1 MENKYKAMAKEYF
14 EQKNLKYNDLDDNLM
29 SLAFTLDNIKDL
41 HIFVVFEDE
50 EDSRPYFLSKGIVTF
65 PEEKTLNALLLVN
78 KLNNQFRWAKF
89 HLDDEGDIIVRMDA
103 IVSDESAGEEIWE
116 LIGRM
121 SGIIDAA
128 YPEMMKVR
136 FA

>member
-14 EQKNLKYNDLDDNLM
+14 AQRNLKYNDLDDNLM
-29 SLAFTLDNIKDL
+29 SLAFTMDNIKDL
-41 HIFVVFEDE
+41 HIFVVFEGE
-50 EDSRPYFLSKGIVTF
+50 EDSRPFFLSRGIVSF

-78 KLNNQFRWAKF
+78 KLNNQFRWTKF
-89 HLDDEGDIIVRMDA
+89 YLDDDGDITIRMDA

-116 LIGRM
+116 LIIRM
-121 SGIIDAA
+121 SRIIDEA
-128 YPEMMKVR
+128 YPEMMKTR